1 VCKVANFSVSTWDYI
16 KLQLLLDVEVSPV
29 VVRTN
34 FIVRDELVVEKWRSV
49 QEQVTLTL
57 PEHLPSAQKVFGT
70 SVGIGVRV
78 FLPCSMGKSNGRVA
92 VHRAIAKTDTINVV
106 PFEPDEQELIRRGIV
121 LKYIP
126 SRSHLTVTIRFRRV
140 TGEARML
147 PYLQSRGA
155 IYEEEEEAEDVWPLH
170 SDTPFRNSIISKIN
184 LLEETVTL
192 KSGELLNF
200 DECITD
206 ISSRI

>member
-1 VCKVANFSVSTWDYI
+1 MN
-16 KLQLLLDVEVSPV
+16 
-29 VVRTN
+29 
-34 FIVRDELVVEKWRSV
+34 
-49 QEQVTLTL
+49 LTL

-78 FLPCSMGKSNGRVA
+78 FLPCSMGKNNGIVAAHRV
-92 VHRAIAKTDTINVV
+92 ISKTDTINVV
-106 PFEPDEQELIRRGIV
+106 PFEPEDQELIRRGIV

-155 IYEEEEEAEDVWPLH
+155 IFEQEEEAEAVWPLH
-170 SDTPFRNSIISKIN
+170 SDTPFRNSFISKVN
-184 LLEETVTL
+184 VREEIVTHV
-192 KSGELLNF
+192 SGETMTINQ
-200 DECITD
+200 CITD
-206 ISSRI
+206 INSRI